1 MYVYCTH
8 ITVRYLLSYSDKIWY
23 AKFNEKSSKIKQ
35 NVNKCKTYTEFQKRQ
50 QLNGGL

>member
-35 NVNKCKTYTEFQKRQ
+35 NVNIIISFYKTWP
-50 QLNGGL
+50 